1 MRFDEDE
8 RTVVNS
14 LPFDPL
20 RCPEQY
26 EQLMRADCGVQFSH
40 TLEEQLGGQLKAG
53 FCLADLYEDTNGSG
67 FLHEHGV
74 PTFWATYAIKGEG

>member
-1 MRFDEDE
+1 MRFDENE

-20 RCPEQY
+20 RSPEQY

-53 FCLADLYEDTNGSG
+53 FRLADLYEDTNGSG